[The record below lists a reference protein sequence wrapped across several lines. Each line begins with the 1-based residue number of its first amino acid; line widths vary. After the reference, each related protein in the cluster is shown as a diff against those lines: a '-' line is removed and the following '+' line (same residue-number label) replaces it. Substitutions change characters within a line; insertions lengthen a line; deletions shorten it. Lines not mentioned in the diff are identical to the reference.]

1 MRGKRRARRRKQG
14 AVAVGKSLGASFP
27 SFLASATIR
36 EYKRKPGQAN
46 KRFRAAPVLMEY
58 RGKGSDGS

>member
-1 MRGKRRARRRKQG
+1 
-14 AVAVGKSLGASFP
+14 VAVGQSLGASFP

-46 KRFRAAPVLMEY
+46 KIFMFKKKKLIRDSGLLLMEY